1 MEPETERSSAGF
13 SLQDYLAIL
22 RRRRAVIAQAF
33 ILVSVLGIA
42 QALMEKNVYESSAK
56 LLVDGP
62 SYNLNTI
69 DAGNPLSSLFE
80 MNDQQTVD
88 TQVVVLQ
95 AQPLLDE
102 VRKEAGPASLS
113 VSNIPGTNVI
123 EVSGESSSPQSAAEA
138 PNTLLKLFID
148 RDLASRLGEME
159 QARQFVQAQG
169 RQAHDRLHATEN
181 ALKAFK
187 QKTHLVELVK
197 DRDDQIALVTTLAA
211 SRQKSVSD
219 LAGLRAQVASDQD
232 EMSREPAETAS
243 ETQAPNPVVAGAN
256 ESIRTLEVQRVGLIQ
271 PGGLTPKAPQ
281 VRALDAQIAALQ
293 ARLMIQP
300 LLATTWT
307 SAPNLFRIALQEKI
321 ADLQAQVPVTQTE
334 IAMTGSRPRPCQ
346 ASSRQL
352 RGAGTEFGPLHRRA

>member
-123 EVSGESSSPQSAAEA
+123 EVSGESSSPPKRRRGSQHPPEA
-138 PNTLLKLFID
+138 
-148 RDLASRLGEME
+148 
-159 QARQFVQAQG
+159 VY
-169 RQAHDRLHATEN
+169 
-181 ALKAFK
+181 
-187 QKTHLVELVK
+187 
-197 DRDDQIALVTTLAA
+197 
-211 SRQKSVSD
+211 
-219 LAGLRAQVASDQD
+219 
-232 EMSREPAETAS
+232 
-243 ETQAPNPVVAGAN
+243 
-256 ESIRTLEVQRVGLIQ
+256 
-271 PGGLTPKAPQ
+271 
-281 VRALDAQIAALQ
+281 
-293 ARLMIQP
+293 
-300 LLATTWT
+300 
-307 SAPNLFRIALQEKI
+307 
-321 ADLQAQVPVTQTE
+321 
-334 IAMTGSRPRPCQ
+334 RPRPCKP
-346 ASSRQL
+346 SR
-352 RGAGTEFGPLHRRA
+352 RNGAGAAVCAGPGQAGPMTGFMPLKTR